1 MQDIFETT
9 EFIKNIKPYLK
20 AGNVFSAIMTM
31 QGRVFRSVKG
41 RKTLQIELSGNRY
54 FIKQH
59 FGVGWAEI
67 LKNLIVFR
75 KPIIGAKTEKEA
87 IEALDQIGIATTPL
101 VGFGEQGVNPA
112 NKQSFLIT
120 RDLGNIVSL
129 EDFCRDWKEH
139 PPNNKL
145 RQQIVIAVATLAKKL
160 HQAGLIHRDF
170 YLCHLCLDGD
180 LLKKGEIKLYLI
192 DLHRMLMNQS
202 VGGKGTMKDIAALY
216 FSAMDVGLSLE
227 DIELFKQNYCQD
239 LPVKFW
245 SDVQLRADKLYEK
258 FYSAKFQKRLQV
270 EKSALEP

>member
-1 MQDIFETT
+1 MRDIFETT

-20 AGNVFSAIMTM
+20 VGNVFNTIMTM

-41 RKTLQIELSGNRY
+41 RKTLQVELGGNRY

-87 IEALDQIGIATTPL
+87 IQALDQIGIATTPL

-112 NKQSFLIT
+112 NKRSFLIT

-129 EDFCRDWKEH
+129 EDFCRDWKAH
-139 PPNNKL
+139 PPSNQL
-145 RQQIVIAVATLAKKL
+145 RQEIVIAVATLARKL

-180 LLKKGEIKLYLI
+180 LLQKGEIKIYLI

-202 VGGKGTMKDIAALY
+202 AGGKGTMKDIAALY
-216 FSAMDVGLSLE
+216 FSAMDIGFSSE

-245 SDVQLRADKLYEK
+245 SDVQRRADKLYAK
-258 FYSAKFQKRLQV
+258 FNSAKFQKRLQV

>member
-1 MQDIFETT
+1 MYFT
-9 EFIKNIKPYLK
+9 ELGQATFSDLGFDQLMAIQGKPY
-20 AGNVFSAIMTM
+20 
-31 QGRVFRSVKG
+31 RDVKG
-41 RKTLQIELSGNRY
+41 RRTLKVFKSGKSF

-87 IEALDQIGIATTPL
+87 IEALDLIGIATTPL

-129 EDFCRDWKEH
+129 EDFCRDWKEY
-139 PPNNKL
+139 PPSNQL

-160 HQAGLIHRDF
+160 HLAGLIHRDF

-180 LLKKGEIKLYLI
+180 LLQKGEIKLYLI
-192 DLHRMLMNQS
+192 DLHRMRMNQS

-245 SDVQLRADKLYEK
+245 RDVQRRADKLYVK
-258 FYSAKFQKRLQV
+258 FHSTKFQQRLQV

>member
-1 MQDIFETT
+1 MRDIFETT

-20 AGNVFSAIMTM
+20 AGNVFSTIMTM
-31 QGRVFRSVKG
+31 QGRVFRSVKS

-67 LKNLIVFR
+67 FKNLIVFR

-87 IEALDQIGIATTPL
+87 IQALGQIGIATTPL
-101 VGFGEQGVNPA
+101 VGFGEQGLNPA

-180 LLKKGEIKLYLI
+180 LLKKGEINLYLI

-202 VGGKGTMKDIAALY
+202 VAGKGTMKDIAALY
-216 FSAMDVGLSLE
+216 FSAMDIGFSPE

-245 SDVQLRADKLYEK
+245 TDVQRRADKLYVK
-258 FYSAKFQKRLQV
+258 FHSAKFQKRLLV

>member
-1 MQDIFETT
+1 MPKPHLYFSELGQKYFSRFNFEQLMLLQG
-9 EFIKNIKPYLK
+9 KP
-20 AGNVFSAIMTM
+20 
-31 QGRVFRSVKG
+31 FRDVKR
-41 RKTLQIELSGNRY
+41 RKTIQFKTAGESF

-87 IEALDQIGIATTPL
+87 IQALGRIGIPTTPL
-101 VGFGEQGVNPA
+101 VAFGEQGFNPG

-139 PPNNKL
+139 PPNNNL

-170 YLCHLCLDGD
+170 YLCHLCLDAD
-180 LLKKGEIKLYLI
+180 LLQKGEIKLYLI

-202 VGGKGTMKDIAALY
+202 IGGKGTMKDIAALY
-216 FSAMDVGLSLE
+216 FSAMDVGLSPK
-227 DIELFKQNYCQD
+227 DIELFKQNYCQG
-239 LPVKFW
+239 LPAKFW
-245 SDVQLRADKLYEK
+245 RDVCVRANKLYAK
-258 FYSAKFQKRLQV
+258 FHSAKFQQRLQV

>member
-20 AGNVFSAIMTM
+20 AGNVFNTIMTM

-75 KPIIGAKTEKEA
+75 KPIISAKTEKEA

-139 PPNNKL
+139 PPSNQL
-145 RQQIVIAVATLAKKL
+145 RQQIVISVATLAKKL

-180 LLKKGEIKLYLI
+180 LLQKGEIKLYLI

-216 FSAMDVGLSLE
+216 FSAMDVALSPE

-245 SDVQLRADKLYEK
+245 TDVQRRADKLYVK
-258 FYSAKFQKRLQV
+258 FHSAKFQQRLQV